1 MTSTST
7 ISTEKFFKDAFKNT
21 ILSVERKELLLK
33 ISEGIAREYT
43 KSNVV
48 NLNFICTHNSR
59 RSQLGQVWGFFAAN
73 FFNLN
78 INSFSGGTE
87 VTAFF
92 KYTVKTL
99 QSVGFDFKLENFSH
113 QNPKYSISFKDAK
126 KSIFGFSKRYDNVE
140 NKNPFIAITTC
151 NNADTN
157 CPFIPEAIYRFHLP
171 FVDPKA
177 SDNTD
182 KQEETYLKT
191 NRQIAAEIY
200 FILSE
205 VKKIVS

>member
-21 ILSVERKELLLK
+21 ILSDERKELLLK

-92 KYTVKTL
+92 KNTVKTL

-113 QNPKYSISFKDAK
+113 QNPKYSISFKESK
-126 KSIFGFSKRYDNVE
+126 KSIFGFSKKE
-140 NKNPFIAITTC
+140 
-151 NNADTN
+151 
-157 CPFIPEAIYRFHLP
+157 
-171 FVDPKA
+171 
-177 SDNTD
+177 
-182 KQEETYLKT
+182 
-191 NRQIAAEIY
+191 
-200 FILSE
+200 
-205 VKKIVS
+205 